1 MVPHLPT
8 QSMGFH
14 HFNYEIW
21 YSKDM
26 QTYKQCVAED
36 PKCSN
41 SIPSILLNTADHSLE
56 TYWKMAQ
63 NVDNV

>member
-1 MVPHLPT
+1 
-8 QSMGFH
+8 MGFR

-26 QTYKQCVAED
+26 QTYQKCNGDD
-36 PKCSN
+36 PTCSN
-41 SIPSILLNTADHSLE
+41 SLPSFNTADHSLE

-63 NVDNV
+63 NVDRV